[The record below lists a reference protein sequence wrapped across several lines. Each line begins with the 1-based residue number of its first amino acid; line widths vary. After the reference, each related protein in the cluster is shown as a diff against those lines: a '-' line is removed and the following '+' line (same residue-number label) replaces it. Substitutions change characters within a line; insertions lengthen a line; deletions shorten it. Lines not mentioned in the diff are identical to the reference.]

1 MATWPR
7 KWQPTGLLGWQP
19 TRRLWW
25 QMGWVFAASLIGVA
39 GLGSLAGCSGTSPE
53 GGAAISSATSPVK
66 STDGNKV
73 VRFPF
78 VVGESGFDPITAHDL
93 YSSEVIDGIFDTILT
108 YDYLASPAKLVPKLT
123 TEMPLVEDGGK
134 RWTLKL
140 KKGVY
145 FSPHEVFGG
154 KKREL
159 TAADIAY
166 SFKRHYDDSQ
176 KPVWRFLIDGKIVG
190 LNAWYDSGKKA
201 GKLDWDAPVEGLKVI
216 DPYTFQ
222 FQLTK
227 PDFNFGYVLAHVANC
242 IVAREVVEKY
252 GNDIQSHPIGSSAYY
267 LKEWVRGQRIILE
280 KNPNWRGGVW
290 DFKPSGKD
298 PYDEVIVKQ
307 MQGKPL
313 ALIDRV
319 EIYPIEEEQSRWL
332 AFKNKQLDF
341 INVPQP
347 FMKQVFPDGKPGGRL
362 APDLLAEGLRVQSY
376 VEPEYTYN
384 YFQWNDP
391 VWGGSELHKVA
402 LRRAVALAINRDDE
416 IEIIRKGN
424 AKRAEFIIPE
434 GVVGHQASYKSPNSY
449 NPALANALL
458 DKFGY
463 KKGADGYR
471 NTPDGKPLVFK
482 YTSTPVAIEREF
494 DELYQKNMDAIGIH
508 YEAEKEKFAD
518 SIKRE
523 KRCQITIRGAAW
535 IADYP
540 DGDNF
545 TQLLYSK
552 NIGESN
558 NGCYKSAAYDK
569 LYEQSAL
576 LPDGPERDK
585 IYMEMQKQFEA
596 DMPWVLGVTRYR
608 NQMIYPWVLGYK
620 RHPVLLAN
628 WMYYDV
634 NMAGSGKGK

>member
-1 MATWPR
+1 MATWPLSHSLR
-7 KWQPTGLLGWQP
+7 RGLAQ
-19 TRRLWW
+19 R
-25 QMGWVFAASLIGVA
+25 LIGVGA
-39 GLGSLAGCSGTSPE
+39 ATVAAVSLLAGCGDTAKSGTD
-53 GGAAISSATSPVK
+53 GATVSAVSPVK
-66 STDGNKV
+66 SPDGKKV

-78 VVGESGFDPITAHDL
+78 VIGESGFDPVTAHDL

-108 YDYLASPAKLVPKLT
+108 YDYMARPAKLVPKLAA
-123 TEMPLVEDGGK
+123 EMPLVEDSGK
-134 RWTLKL
+134 RWTIKL
-140 KKGVY
+140 VKGAY
-145 FSPHEVFGG
+145 FSPHEVFNG
-154 KKREL
+154 KKREV
-159 TAADIAY
+159 TARDVEY
-166 SFKRHYDDSQ
+166 SFKRHYDDSL
-176 KPVWRFLIDGKIVG
+176 KPVWRFLTDGKIVG
-190 LNAWYDSGKKA
+190 LNAWYDKSKKSD
-201 GKLDWDAPVEGLKVI
+201 GPLWDEPVPGLEVLDSHTLRI
-216 DPYTFQ
+216 S
-222 FQLTK
+222 LTK
-227 PDFNFGYVLAHVANC
+227 PDYNFGYVLAHVAMS

-252 GNDIQSHPIGSSAYY
+252 PNDVQSHPVGSSAYY

-280 KNPNWRGGVW
+280 KNPNWRGGTW
-290 DFKPSGKD
+290 NFKANADD
-298 PYDEVIVKQ
+298 PYDEVLVKQ

-313 ALIDRV
+313 AQIDRV

-341 INVPQP
+341 INMPQS
-347 FMKQVFPDGKPGGRL
+347 FIKQALPGGKLSPEL
-362 APDLLAEGLRVQSY
+362 AAEGIRVQKA
-376 VEPEYTYN
+376 VDPEYTYT

-391 VWGGSELHKVA
+391 VWGGLELPKIA
-402 LRRAVALAINRDDE
+402 LRRAIAYAINRDEE

-434 GVVGHQASYKSPNSY
+434 GIVGHQANYKSSVSY

-471 NTPDGKPLVFK
+471 NTPDGKPFTFK
-482 YTSTPVAIEREF
+482 YTSTPIAIEREF
-494 DELYQKNMDAIGIH
+494 DELYKKNMDAIGIR

-523 KRCQITIRGAAW
+523 KRCQIMIRGAAW

-558 NGCYKSAAYDK
+558 NGCYKSPAYDK
-569 LYEQSAL
+569 LYEHSAV

-585 IYMEMQKQFEA
+585 LYLEMQKQFEA
-596 DMPWVLGVTRYR
+596 DTPWVLGVTRYR
-608 NQMIYPWVLGYK
+608 NQMVYPWVLGYK

-628 WMYYDV
+628 WMYYDI
-634 NMAGSGKGK
+634 NMGK